1 MSRNRTLLSTL
12 ALLLLLSAGGGAA
25 GGRDSIATADLKTW
39 LTYLSS
45 DQLGGRQIYTEGLGL
60 AAGYVQTNLAAWG
73 VTPKGDNGTYL
84 QRVAVQGVK
93 TTSHSSVT
101 VRRS

>member
-45 DQLGGRQIYTEGLGL
+45 DQLGGRQI
-60 AAGYVQTNLAAWG
+60 
-73 VTPKGDNGTYL
+73 
-84 QRVAVQGVK
+84 
-93 TTSHSSVT
+93 
-101 VRRS
+101 